1 MGITVEVMG
10 AEKLQTIRKAM
21 EKLADS
27 SLRQELLESIGAAAE
42 SQTRRR
48 IASEKSSPAGEKWQA
63 WSDGYAKTRH
73 GNQSL
78 LQGNGDLLDSI
89 QYFVS
94 GEKVHVGTPLP
105 YGKTHQEGFSG
116 SVAVSSHK
124 RLITQAFGRA
134 LKHGIWQTVG
144 AHQRQMD
151 VPQREF
157 LGLSADNSNELTKV
171 IGDFW
176 SEVLQ

>member
-10 AEKLQTIRKAM
+10 DEKLHTIRKSI

-27 SLRQELLESIGAAAE
+27 SLRQELLESIGAVIE

-48 IASEKSSPAGEKWQA
+48 IAGEKSSPAGKRWQP

-78 LQGNGDLLDSI
+78 LQGDGDLLDSI
-89 QYFVS
+89 QYFAS
-94 GEKVHVGTPLP
+94 GELVHVGTPLP
-105 YGKTHQEGFSG
+105 YGRTHQEGYSG
-116 SVAVSSHK
+116 SVKVASHK

-134 LKHGIWQTVG
+134 LKQGVWQTVG
-144 AHQRQMD
+144 AHQRQIDM
-151 VPQREF
+151 PQREF
-157 LGLSADNSNELTKV
+157 LGLSADNSNELTRV

-176 SEVLQ
+176 GEVLQ